1 MQTDKY
7 SETQAEISGLI
18 ESYREKIIKGKGK
31 GWKKFYGDIVSRI
44 FKQFILEEIPENYKI
59 ELIAYISGFPTEF
72 DLLIVDKDA
81 TPKEYTNAFEPTSVK
96 CGIEIKASGIYA
108 KRDELLDSY
117 KKIKKVFDTVKEKYQ
132 HIEFFY
138 LTYEEVTSPKKKGI
152 DYLKEAKAILRP
164 YEVYCLKNSRSGKP
178 IEGEWE
184 RLVMDLNKCLEI
196 QKDP

>member
-44 FKQFILEEIPENYKI
+44 FKQFILEEISENYKI

-81 TPKEYTNAFEPTSVK
+81 TPKEYTNAFGPTSVK
-96 CGIEIKASGIYA
+96 CGIEIKASGI
-108 KRDELLDSY
+108 RGQSY
-117 KKIKKVFDTVKEKYQ
+117 IL
-132 HIEFFY
+132 HSGY
-138 LTYEEVTSPKKKGI
+138 LRRKLAHP
-152 DYLKEAKAILRP
+152 
-164 YEVYCLKNSRSGKP
+164 
-178 IEGEWE
+178 
-184 RLVMDLNKCLEI
+184 
-196 QKDP
+196 